1 MDMTRKQGWDYKRWN
16 EKVVV
21 VGGVLGVCHNVP
33 VDIGGVEIK
42 QHIFVVEHTN
52 ADLILGMPWR
62 RSARAEATVDDN
74 GSYMVRI
81 KSQDG
86 LRIVQWVAAPAE
98 HERNREFARH
108 TMNQAVGHL
117 KV

>member
-1 MDMTRKQGWDYKRWN
+1 MEAKG
-16 EKVVV
+16 
-21 VGGVLGVCHNVP
+21 GGVLGVCHDVP

-62 RSARAEATVDDN
+62 RSARAEATIEDN
-74 GSYMVRI
+74 GSYMVKI

-86 LRIVQWVAAPAE
+86 RRIVKWIAAPAE

-108 TMNQAVGHL
+108 VEDRADGYL